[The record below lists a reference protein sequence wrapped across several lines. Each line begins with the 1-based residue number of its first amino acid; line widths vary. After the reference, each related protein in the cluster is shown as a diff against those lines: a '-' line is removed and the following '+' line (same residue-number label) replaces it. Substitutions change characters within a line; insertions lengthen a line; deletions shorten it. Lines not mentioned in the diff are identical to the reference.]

1 MRGLTLFAAPKSFLD
16 SHIALIQRNAVRSWL
31 ALGPQV
37 EVLWIGDEPGV
48 AKAAAEVGVKHLPQV
63 GRNSSGTPLV
73 SSMFELAQQAASH
86 SLLGYVNADILIL
99 DDFVKSVD
107 AIADRFHRFL
117 IVGQRWDLA
126 INWELNFEGDW
137 SAGIRKRLAQEGQL
151 HPPAGSDYFVFPRGS
166 FGGLPAFAIGRA
178 GWDNWMIY
186 AARRRRFEVVDASR
200 AITAV
205 HQDHDY
211 AHLPNGRPHYGL
223 PESEQNV
230 RLAGGRQT
238 IFTLADATWRI
249 AGGEIKR
256 IRWPRGGALRAV
268 EAAITSRAGSAD
280 LLRVVRILFHPLEFL
295 RSRSG
300 IAARWI
306 RSRMGARG
314 DA

>member
-1 MRGLTLFAAPKSFLD
+1 
-16 SHIALIQRNAVRSWL
+16 
-31 ALGPQV
+31 V
-37 EVLWIGDEPGV
+37 EVLLIGDEPGL
-48 AKAAAEVGVKHLPQV
+48 AKVAAELGVRLLPQV

-73 SSMFELAQQAASH
+73 NSVFELALQAASH
-86 SLLGYVNADILIL
+86 SLLGYVNADILLL
-99 DDFVKSVD
+99 DDFLTSVD
-107 AIADRFHRFL
+107 TVADRFDRFL
-117 IVGQRWDLA
+117 IVGQRWDLS
-126 INWELNFEGDW
+126 ISSELNFEGDW
-137 SAGIRKRLAQEGQL
+137 SGGIRKRLGQDGQL

-186 AARRRRFEVVDASR
+186 AARRMRLPVVDASQ
-200 AITAV
+200 AVTAV
-205 HQDHDY
+205 HQNHDY

-268 EAAITSRAGSAD
+268 EAAITSRVGSAG

-306 RSRMGARG
+306 RSRIGARG
-314 DA
+314 EA